1 MEKVAGKLYARI
13 HTELRSGKKQIF
25 TTVLLCTGHGRID
38 RTMSGV
44 VVKQTDY
51 FSDFK
56 LGMYSDTWTESLFEE
71 YIGCVNINN
80 SKYKEITICNC
91 AG

>member
-1 MEKVAGKLYARI
+1 MLWNFQPDKGRWKIRNDSWKSTVFILLKEKY
-13 HTELRSGKKQIF
+13 RSWKK
-25 TTVLLCTGHGRID
+25 TSTL
-38 RTMSGV
+38 
-44 VVKQTDY
+44 KQTDD

-56 LGMYSDTWTESLFEE
+56 LGMYSDTWTESIFEE

-80 SKYKEITICNC
+80 SKYKEIIIGNC